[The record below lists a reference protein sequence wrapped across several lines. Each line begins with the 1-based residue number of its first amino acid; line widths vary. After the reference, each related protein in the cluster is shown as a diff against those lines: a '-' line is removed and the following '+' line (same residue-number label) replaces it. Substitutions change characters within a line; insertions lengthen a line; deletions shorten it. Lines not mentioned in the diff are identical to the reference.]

1 MGAVKISVLSGECD
15 KIPGG
20 NLATVAGSCAT
31 TAILSTTAD
40 LLRSWLRVARH
51 QFSFM
56 PAGCGAGV

>member
-1 MGAVKISVLSGECD
+1 LQLRFSVLSGECGQ
-15 KIPGG
+15 ILRS